1 MKWYQDMKSC
11 PEATKDSTVQEK
23 DTSPPQLD
31 SSKEQLE
38 NLSKRY
44 EELEAKSK
52 ADIKVLVK
60 EVKSLRSSQTEL
72 KHELSKSLKEK
83 SEAEV
88 ICCSLNIYNPF
99 HLVSFSILGHLFE
112 ILNWFFF
119 LLFSCCFCTRAFLS
133 FFILFLVILL

>member
-1 MKWYQDMKSC
+1 MIWNLYVEWYQENKSF
-11 PEATKDSTVQEK
+11 ADTTKDSTVQEK
-23 DTSPPQLD
+23 DIMPQELD
-31 SSKEQLE
+31 PYKEQLE

-60 EVKSLRSSQTEL
+60 EVKSLRSSQKEL

-88 ICCSLNIYNPF
+88 VCYPC
-99 HLVSFSILGHLFE
+99 
-112 ILNWFFF
+112 
-119 LLFSCCFCTRAFLS
+119 
-133 FFILFLVILL
+133 

>member
-1 MKWYQDMKSC
+1 MKSW
-11 PEATKDSTVQEK
+11 PEATKDSTFHEK

-72 KHELSKSLKEK
+72 KHELGKSLKEK

-88 ICCSLNIYNPF
+88 ICCSRNIYNPF
-99 HLVSFSILGHLFE
+99 HLFQLESFSILGHLFE

-119 LLFSCCFCTRAFLS
+119 LLFSYCFCTRAFLS
-133 FFILFLVILL
+133 FFILFLVILP